1 MTCHTNTEVIHS
13 AFYRFTRLDDPAAIA
28 DALRTRS
35 RDTGVLGS
43 LVVATEGLSG
53 VVAGSAA
60 VVAAFEAA
68 LTGDPVFGGAFTAL
82 PFKRSACTT
91 APFAR
96 MAVHVKPEIVA
107 LGLPGISGLGE
118 TPEQRVATHLGA
130 AAWKKLLTGG
140 EDVVVL
146 DNRNR
151 FEWRLGHFQGAAD
164 PGVDNFR
171 DFADRVRIQAPL
183 WKSCG
188 QRVAMYCTGGIRCEK
203 TGVWMREALGLEVFQ
218 LDGGILNYLQQTTA
232 EPTDRHAADDPWRGE
247 CFVFDNRI
255 ALDTRLQE
263 TTTTAEQVY
272 DAAQPDE
279 AWRLARARRLDTA
292 TGG

>member
-1 MTCHTNTEVIHS
+1 MIHS
-13 AFYRFTRLDDPAAIA
+13 AFYRFTRLDDPAAVA

-53 VVAGSAA
+53 VVAGAA
-60 VVAAFEAA
+60 PAVAAFEAA
-68 LTGDPVFGGAFTAL
+68 LTGDPVFGGAFSGL
-82 PFKRSACTT
+82 HFKRSACTT
-91 APFAR
+91 VPFAR

-118 TPEQRVATHLGA
+118 TPAQRAATHLSP
-130 AAWKKLLTGG
+130 AAWRELLTGG
-140 EDVVVL
+140 DVVVL

-171 DFADRVRIQAPL
+171 DFADRVRTQAPQ
-183 WKSCG
+183 WKASG
-188 QRVAMYCTGGIRCEK
+188 QAVAMYCTGGIRCEK

-218 LDGGILNYLQQTTA
+218 LDGGILNYLQRTA
-232 EPTDRHAADDPWRGE
+232 DAPTEVDAPDALWRGE
-247 CFVFDNRI
+247 CFVGDNRI
-255 ALDTRLQE
+255 ALDARLRE
-263 TTTTAEQVY
+263 TATTAEQVY
-272 DAAQPDE
+272 DATQPDE

-292 TGG
+292 LGG

>member
-1 MTCHTNTEVIHS
+1 MNARPMTEVIHS
-13 AFYRFTRLDDPAAIA
+13 AFYRFTRLDDPAATA

-35 RDTGVLGS
+35 RDTGVFGS

-53 VVAGSAA
+53 VVAGPTAA
-60 VVAAFEAA
+60 VAAFEAA
-68 LTGDPVFGGAFTAL
+68 LTGDPVFGGAFTGL
-82 PFKRSACTT
+82 LFKRSACTT

-107 LGLPGISGLGE
+107 LGLPAVSGLDE
-118 TPEQRVATHLGA
+118 TPAQRAATHLGP
-130 AAWKKLLTGG
+130 AAWRALLTGSK
-140 EDVVVL
+140 DVVVL

-171 DFADRVRIQAPL
+171 DFADWVRSQAPH
-183 WKSCG
+183 WKACG

-203 TGVWMREALGLEVFQ
+203 TGAWMREELGLEVFQ
-218 LDGGILNYLQQTTA
+218 LDGGILNYLQQTA
-232 EPTDRHAADDPWRGE
+232 ADPTKVHAADDPWRGA

-255 ALDTRLQE
+255 ALDARLRE
-263 TTTTAEQVY
+263 TPTTADQVY
-272 DAAQPDE
+272 DATQPDE

-292 TGG
+292 IGG

>member
-1 MTCHTNTEVIHS
+1 MTRHTNTEVIHS

-35 RDTGVLGS
+35 RDTGVFGS
-43 LVVATEGLSG
+43 LVVATEGVSG
-53 VVAGSAA
+53 VVAGSAPA
-60 VVAAFEAA
+60 VAAFEAA
-68 LTGDPVFGGAFTAL
+68 LTGDPVFGGAFAAL

-118 TPEQRVATHLGA
+118 TPEQRAATHLGA
-130 AAWKKLLTGG
+130 AAWKQLLTGS

-151 FEWRLGHFQGAAD
+151 FEWRLGRFQGAVD

-171 DFADRVRIQAPL
+171 DFADRVRTQAFL

-203 TGVWMREALGLEVFQ
+203 TGVWMREELGLEVFQ
-218 LDGGILNYLQQTTA
+218 LDGGILNYLQHTAA
-232 EPTDRHAADDPWRGE
+232 EPTDPHAADDLWRGE

-255 ALDTRLQE
+255 ALDERLQE
-263 TTTTAEQVY
+263 TATTAEQVY

-292 TGG
+292 IGE

>member
-1 MTCHTNTEVIHS
+1 MIHS

-28 DALRTRS
+28 DALRVCS
-35 RDTGVLGS
+35 RAAGVLGS

-53 VVAGSAA
+53 VVAGTAA
-60 VVAAFEAA
+60 AVAAFEGAM
-68 LTGDPVFGGAFTAL
+68 TGDPMFGGAFTGL
-82 PFKRSACTT
+82 HCKRSTCTT

-96 MAVHVKPEIVA
+96 MSVHVKPEIVA
-107 LGLPGISGLGE
+107 LGLPGISGLDE
-118 TPEQRVATHLGA
+118 TPAQRAATHLSP
-130 AAWKKLLTGG
+130 AAWHALLTGG

-151 FEWRLGHFQGAAD
+151 FEWRLGHFHGAAD

-171 DFADRVRIQAPL
+171 DFADRVRTQAPL

-203 TGVWMREALGLEVFQ
+203 TGVWMREELGLEVFQ
-218 LDGGILNYLQQTTA
+218 LDGGILHYLQHMADATA
-232 EPTDRHAADDPWRGE
+232 TMATAGAADDPWRGE

-255 ALDTRLQE
+255 ALDAHLRE
-263 TTTTAEQVY
+263 TATTAEQVY
-272 DAAQPDE
+272 DPAQPDE

-292 TGG
+292 LGA